1 MNEIEPRK
9 CWSQRLTHSQIIK
22 VKKKKLNLLIK
33 KLKILIF
40 NLNFIL
46 NYY

>member
-22 VKKKKLNLLIK
+22 VKKKEVKFTHKEIK
-33 KLKILIF
+33 NI
-40 NLNFIL
+40 NF
-46 NYY
+46 